1 MIYSYL
7 LINVLTLAGPM
18 ARSFE
23 PRIQFWRRWKAL
35 LPAIGLT
42 MAFFIVWD
50 VLYTHWG
57 VWGFTYDY
65 LLGIRLINL
74 PLEEWLFFITVPYAC
89 LFIYDVLNHFV
100 RRDLL
105 AAVARPLA
113 WLLVAGGISLVIV
126 YWGHAYTV
134 AASGVM
140 VGLLLLELLV
150 LRDPWLG
157 RFFLAFSVSLVPF
170 LIVNGILTGAITA
183 RPIVW
188 YDNAENLG
196 LRLGTIPLDDF
207 IYGMDLM
214 FMNVIWYERLRSRVA
229 I

>member
-1 MIYSYL
+1 MTFSYL
-7 LINVLTLAGPM
+7 LINLFTLAGPM

-23 PRIQFWRRWKAL
+23 PRIQFWRRWRYL
-35 LPAIGLT
+35 FPAIGLT
-42 MAFFIVWD
+42 MAFFIGWD

-57 VWGFTYDY
+57 VWGFTPDY
-65 LLGIRLINL
+65 LVGVRLINL

-89 LFIYDVLNHFV
+89 MFIYEVLNHFI

-105 AAVARPLA
+105 GAIAKPLGWA
-113 WLLVAGGISLVIV
+113 MVLGGLVLVIAF
-126 YWGHAYTV
+126 WGHAYTV
-134 AASGVM
+134 AAAGVM
-140 VGLLLLELLV
+140 VGLLMLQMLV
-150 LRDPWLG
+150 LRGEWLG
-157 RFFLAFSVSLVPF
+157 RFFLAFVVSLLPF

-188 YDNAENLG
+188 YDDAENLG
-196 LRLGTIPLDDF
+196 LRVGTIPLDDF

-214 FMNVIWYERLRSRVA
+214 LMNVMWYERLRRRAA

>member
-7 LINVLTLAGPM
+7 LINLLTLAGPM

-23 PRIQFWRRWKAL
+23 PRIQFWRRWRAL
-35 LPAIGLT
+35 FPAIGLT

-57 VWGFTYDY
+57 VWGFTSDY
-65 LLGIRLINL
+65 LLGLRLINL

-89 LFIYDVLNHFV
+89 LFIYEVLNHFIK
-100 RRDLL
+100 RDPLRS
-105 AAVARPLA
+105 VAKPLG
-113 WLLVAGGISLVIV
+113 WVLVGGGLVLV
-126 YWGHAYTV
+126 VAFWGHAYTM
-134 AASGVM
+134 AAAGVM
-140 VGLLLLELLV
+140 VTLLLLEMLV
-150 LRDPWLG
+150 LRGEWLG
-157 RFFLAFSVSLVPF
+157 RFFLAFVVSLVPF

-188 YDNAENLG
+188 YNDAENLG
-196 LRLGTIPLDDF
+196 LRLATIPLDDF
-207 IYGMDLM
+207 IYGLDLM
-214 FMNVIWYERLRSRVA
+214 LMNVMWYERLRTRAA

>member
-7 LINVLTLAGPM
+7 LINLLTLAGPM

-23 PRIQFWRRWKAL
+23 PRIQFWRRWRAL
-35 LPAIGLT
+35 FPAIGLT

-57 VWGFTYDY
+57 VWGFTSDY
-65 LLGIRLINL
+65 LLGLRLINL

-89 LFIYDVLNHFV
+89 LFIYEVLNHFIK
-100 RRDLL
+100 RDPLRS
-105 AAVARPLA
+105 VAKPIG
-113 WLLVAGGISLVIV
+113 WVLVGGGLVLV
-126 YWGHAYTV
+126 VAFWGHAYTM
-134 AASGVM
+134 AATGVM
-140 VGLLLLELLV
+140 VALLLLEMLV
-150 LRDPWLG
+150 LRGEWLG
-157 RFFLAFSVSLVPF
+157 RFFLAFVVSLVPF

-188 YDNAENLG
+188 YNDAENLG
-196 LRLGTIPLDDF
+196 LRLATIPLDDF
-207 IYGMDLM
+207 IYGLDLM
-214 FMNVIWYERLRSRVA
+214 LMNVMWYERLRTRAA